1 MGYINIFVSSY
12 CKLSLDSSGLIL
24 SGEKEAR
31 FAIEDINCV
40 MIDNLQCS
48 VSISLLSRLAKEGVA
63 VFVCDQKHI
72 PTAILMPYGQYFAH
86 LRVYRLQTQVKK
98 PLVKQM
104 WQSIVSRKIAN
115 QAECL
120 RLEGKSVGADKL
132 FALSQTVL
140 SDDTSN
146 LEATAA
152 RIYFKELFGK
162 DFDRR
167 SDNGINACLN
177 YGYAIVRGL
186 IARTLA
192 ARGFSAFLGIHHASE
207 LNAFNL
213 ADDFI
218 EPYRAIVDRTV
229 SKFSL
234 STLDSDAKKLL
245 FNLNNT
251 DVSIDNANQ
260 VLPRSI
266 EICIDSYM
274 TSLEQGVN
282 KLKLPIMQEI
292 KSHEYL

>member
-1 MGYINIFVSSY
+1 MGYINIFVNSY
-12 CKLSLDSSGLIL
+12 CKLSLENSGLIL

-31 FAIEDINCV
+31 FAIEDVNCV
-40 MIDNLQCS
+40 MIDNMQCS
-48 VSISLLSRLAKEGVA
+48 VSISLLSRLAQEGVA
-63 VFVCDQKHI
+63 IFVCDQKHM
-72 PTAILMPYGQYFAH
+72 PTAILTPYCQYYAQ
-86 LRVYRLQTQVKK
+86 LKAYKLQTGVKR
-98 PLVKQM
+98 PLVKQF
-104 WQSIVSRKIAN
+104 WQNIVSRKIAN

-120 RLEGKSVGADKL
+120 RLEGNNSGADKL
-132 FALSQTVL
+132 FKMSEQVV
-140 SDDTSN
+140 SDDSAN

-167 SDNGINACLN
+167 TNNGINACLN

-192 ARGFSAFLGIHHASE
+192 ARGFSVFLGIHHSSE

-218 EPYRAIVDRTV
+218 EPYRPIVDRMV

-234 STLDSDAKKLL
+234 TALDVDAKKLL

-251 DVSIDNANQ
+251 DVLIDNANQ

-266 EICIDSYM
+266 EIFIDSYM
-274 TSLEQGVN
+274 SSLEQGVN
-282 KLKLPIMQEI
+282 KLKLPVMQDI

>member
-1 MGYINIFVSSY
+1 MTKRIFFNSYAPWYYYPIYVLPGVFIPVVSTAAVRLIVRFHLTLPVNY
-12 CKLSLDSSGLIL
+12 GSL
-24 SGEKEAR
+24 R
-31 FAIEDINCV
+31 MC
-40 MIDNLQCS
+40 
-48 VSISLLSRLAKEGVA
+48 
-63 VFVCDQKHI
+63 QK
-72 PTAILMPYGQYFAH
+72 
-86 LRVYRLQTQVKK
+86 
-98 PLVKQM
+98 
-104 WQSIVSRKIAN
+104 
-115 QAECL
+115 
-120 RLEGKSVGADKL
+120 
-132 FALSQTVL
+132 
-140 SDDTSN
+140 
-146 LEATAA
+146 A

-167 SDNGINACLN
+167 SDNGTNACLN

>member
-12 CKLSLDSSGLIL
+12 CKLSLEKSGLML
-24 SGEKEAR
+24 SGEKETR
-31 FAIEDINCV
+31 FAIEDINCIMV
-40 MIDNLQCS
+40 DNLQCS
-48 VSISLLSRLAKEGVA
+48 VSINLLSRLAQEGVA
-63 VFVCDQKHI
+63 VFVCDQKHM
-72 PTAILMPYGQYFAH
+72 PTAILTPYCQYYAQ
-86 LRVYRLQTQVKK
+86 LKAYKLQIGAKK

-120 RLEGKSVGADKL
+120 RLDGNSSGADKL
-132 FALSQTVL
+132 FEMSEQVA
-140 SDDTSN
+140 SDDSAN

-162 DFDRR
+162 EFDRR

-177 YGYAIVRGL
+177 YGYAILRGL

-192 ARGFSAFLGIHHASE
+192 ARGFCVFLGIHHSSE

-218 EPYRAIVDRTV
+218 EPYRPIVDRIV

-234 STLDSDAKKLL
+234 STLNTETKKLL

-251 DVSIDNANQ
+251 DVYIDNVNQ

-274 TSLEQGVN
+274 TSLEQGAN
-282 KLKLPIMQEI
+282 RLKLSVMQEI
-292 KSHEYL
+292 KAHEYL